1 MLELIEEFN
10 VLAAFWMTI
19 KLALLSGLFA
29 LIIGTFVAIL
39 RLSPVSILRTAGAA
53 YVTLIRN
60 TPLTLIILFT
70 SLGLWGQLGFEPAS
84 RDSETFIVD
93 LNFRLAVLGLSVYHA
108 AFVCEAIRSGVNT
121 IPLGQAEASRSIGLT
136 FGQGLRYVILPQA
149 FRGAITP
156 LGNVMIALTKNT
168 TVAVAIGVAEAAAA
182 LRNMIEFRP
191 DVIFLNFFV
200 IAIGFVI
207 LTLPLGLL
215 TSYASQKLVVKR

>member
-1 MLELIEEFN
+1 MLEIIENFN
-10 VLAAFWMTI
+10 VLGAFWMTI
-19 KLALLSGLFA
+19 KLALLSGFFA
-29 LIIGTFVAIL
+29 LVIGTFVAIL
-39 RLSPVSILRTAGAA
+39 RLCPVSILRTAGTA

-84 RDSETFIVD
+84 RDSPTFILD

-121 IPLGQAEASRSIGLT
+121 IPLGQAEAARSVGLT
-136 FGQGLRYVILPQA
+136 FGQGLKNVILPQA

-215 TSYASQKLVVKR
+215 TSYLSEKLVVRR